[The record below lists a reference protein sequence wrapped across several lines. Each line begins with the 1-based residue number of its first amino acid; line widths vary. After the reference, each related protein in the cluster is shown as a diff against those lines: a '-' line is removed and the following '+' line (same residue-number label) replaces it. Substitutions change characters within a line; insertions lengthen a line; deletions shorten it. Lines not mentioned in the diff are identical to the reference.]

1 MKIIGTSRS
10 VWRMSRSSASPS
22 MSGIAMSLTIA
33 SKRFPRASVAPSRPA
48 LAIVTLYPAAVSA
61 RA

>member
-10 VWRMSRSSASPS
+10 VCRMSRSNASPS

-33 SKRFPRASVAPSRPA
+33 SKRLLRAIVAPSRPA
-48 LAIVTLYPAAVSA
+48 AAMVTL
-61 RA
+61 